1 MFYPHLE
8 SFLQRRRVGG
18 PGAEGHKLG
27 FLILNRE
34 HEWLKI
40 GGKEYIQNQR
50 LPSSFNRDRGAI
62 EQPAKVTAHA

>member
-18 PGAEGHKLG
+18 RGAEGHQLG

-34 HEWLKI
+34 HDRLKR
-40 GGKEYIQNQR
+40 GGKEYIHNQR
-50 LPSSFNRDRGAI
+50 LPSSFIDR
-62 EQPAKVTAHA
+62 